1 MGKHNSVPHYAACMF
16 SFTALQ
22 FYNNSL
28 YKHVCQYFCL
38 QFQDKAYF
46 CEKGFG
52 DIKVTFSLFLEDSN
66 YFLVHEQLLLTL
78 TSVIAIS
85 TTLPTTIKASK
96 VFHASVK

>member
-1 MGKHNSVPHYAACMF
+1 MLCACATIRVYRFTISACTNIYINISVFGSRIKH
-16 SFTALQ
+16 SFL
-22 FYNNSL
+22 
-28 YKHVCQYFCL
+28 
-38 QFQDKAYF
+38 
-46 CEKGFG
+46 EKGLG
-52 DIKVTFSLFLEDSN
+52 GIKFTFSVFLDDSN

>member
-1 MGKHNSVPHYAACMF
+1 MNIYVNILVFNFRIKHTFV
-16 SFTALQ
+16 
-22 FYNNSL
+22 
-28 YKHVCQYFCL
+28 K
-38 QFQDKAYF
+38 KR
-46 CEKGFG
+46 EFG
-52 DIKVTFSLFLEDSN
+52 DIKFTFSVFLDDSN

>member
-1 MGKHNSVPHYAACMF
+1 MGKHHSTPHYTACMF
-16 SFTALQ
+16 SCTALY

-28 YKHVCQYFCL
+28 YKHACQYFGL
-38 QFQDKAYF
+38 QFQDKTYF

-52 DIKVTFSLFLEDSN
+52 GIKVTFPVFLEDSN

>member
-1 MGKHNSVPHYAACMF
+1 MNIYVNILVFNFSIKHTFV
-16 SFTALQ
+16 
-22 FYNNSL
+22 
-28 YKHVCQYFCL
+28 K
-38 QFQDKAYF
+38 KR
-46 CEKGFG
+46 EFG
-52 DIKVTFSLFLEDSN
+52 DIKFTFSVFLDDSN